1 MRDNTRNGALS
12 VTVVLLLT
20 SLVGCGDWVPPPIS
34 PTYATILP
42 ANVQGERLLVVFT
55 YGFGCSASGRGN
67 GLRDAAE
74 AVHARYPD
82 AQVITRAWNDED
94 GIEHV
99 INMHRGPVVLVG
111 HSFGGCRSFEIA
123 STVARPINCLILLD
137 PVPTEGGLFRH
148 DGKYFDLPSKVIN
161 AVCYYR
167 APGFFP
173 ISYPLVH
180 PRTASDNRLRD
191 LGHSEFCENAE
202 VRQCI
207 VDLCGREQTK
217 MQFASGQL
225 GASGAA
231 LVDQATVSLAEHPG
245 E

>member
-1 MRDNTRNGALS
+1 M
-12 VTVVLLLT
+12 TVVLLLT

-74 AVHARYPD
+74 AVHTRYPD
-82 AQVITRAWNDED
+82 AQVVTRAWNDED
-94 GIEHV
+94 GIEHI
-99 INMHRGPVVLVG
+99 INTHRGPVVLVG
-111 HSFGGCRSFEIA
+111 HSFGGCRSYEIA
-123 STVARPINCLILLD
+123 SHVGRAINALILLD
-137 PVPTEGGLFRH
+137 PVPTDRSLFRH
-148 DGKYFDLPSKVIN
+148 DGKYFDLPSKVLS

-173 ISYPLVH
+173 LSYPLLH

-191 LGHSEFCENAE
+191 LGHSEFCEDAE
-202 VRQCI
+202 VRQYI
-207 VDLCGREQTK
+207 VEACGREESN
-217 MQFASGQL
+217 MQFASGQSGSGGTPL
-225 GASGAA
+225 ISQTTAS
-231 LVDQATVSLAEHPG
+231 LLEHPG
-245 E
+245 K

>member
-1 MRDNTRNGALS
+1 MRDNTRNGAIS

-34 PTYATILP
+34 PTYATMLT

-74 AVHARYPD
+74 AVHARFPD

-94 GIEHV
+94 GIETQ
-99 INMHRGPVVLVG
+99 INTHRGPVVLVG
-111 HSFGGCRSFEIA
+111 HSFGGCKSFEIA
-123 STVARPINCLILLD
+123 SSVQRPINCLILLD
-137 PVPTEGGLFRH
+137 PVPTDHSIFRH
-148 DGKYFDLPSKVIN
+148 EGKYFDLPSKVLN

-173 ISYPLVH
+173 ISYPILH
-180 PRTASDNRLRD
+180 PRTGSDNRLRD
-191 LGHSEFCENAE
+191 LGHSAFCEDAE

-207 VDLCGREQTK
+207 VEACGREQLA
-217 MQFASGQL
+217 MQLGLGQLSASGTPLIGQT
-225 GASGAA
+225 A
-231 LVDQATVSLAEHPG
+231 VSLLEHPG
-245 E
+245 K